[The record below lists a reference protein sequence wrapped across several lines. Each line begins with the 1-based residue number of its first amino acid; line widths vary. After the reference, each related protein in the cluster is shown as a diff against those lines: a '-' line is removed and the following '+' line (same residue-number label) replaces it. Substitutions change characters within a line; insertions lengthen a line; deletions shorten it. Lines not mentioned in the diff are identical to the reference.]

1 VQDCILVIT
10 PQASFGELIRQS
22 LEETGHYRVEV
33 AYQAADALARC
44 RRPVN
49 YRLVILDGDLPGG
62 PLEGLIQGI
71 RLALPDARIAAIP
84 SENAHGRAG
93 SQPLPVDGTLSKP
106 FYLPSLA
113 ATVAR
118 LISGA
123 EAAPAEPPA
132 DQSPSAAWP
141 ENPAERQ
148 AALTNLMAG
157 AEALGALL
165 LVDGEVC
172 AAAGIASG
180 EDCVDLVDAVR
191 SRLDGASAPELLY
204 YRKSPHGHRSIVVY
218 AIRRGASTTLALI
231 FPPEIGFVQARTRA
245 AQAVPSVPAPTG

>member
-1 VQDCILVIT
+1 
-10 PQASFGELIRQS
+10 
-22 LEETGHYRVEV
+22 
-33 AYQAADALARC
+33 
-44 RRPVN
+44 
-49 YRLVILDGDLPGG
+49 
-62 PLEGLIQGI
+62 
-71 RLALPDARIAAIP
+71 
-84 SENAHGRAG
+84 
-93 SQPLPVDGTLSKP
+93 VDGTLSKP